1 MLPFLAALALLAAP
15 TRDEFGERL
24 AALSSPR
31 SEERAAAQRWLESH
45 LDASRFPALAEAAL
59 AGDAELRQRLV
70 RALGHDGRNLALAL
84 AFQGDS
90 EVRLAALGRE
100 AVQQLVAEFDARL
113 GEVALRG
120 AALERRLQELA
131 EDDVPVLVRVD
142 PRQPLERVLEG
153 LELFAELPLGLS
165 LDARLAGQALRRES
179 DPIVG
184 RWDDVVVRLARAL
197 GLGLEGH
204 ALGREGDAGA
214 SSPGFLRFTAE
225 PETVRAT
232 GVGVI
237 GDWLRIVAAG
247 GPGGDGEARARAARN
262 LASAGFVPALG
273 WLEGLARERSDAAAL
288 AGLVR
293 AAGLGQVSAVLL
305 EPGRAGALLDAALG
319 GEGARTAGVVFA
331 LTRLGCFDARG
342 APLVPELLEGFEG
355 AGPRARWARLVLCG
369 HLGCADAGALAAARA
384 TLLDRAGAPALRR
397 TALAALVA
405 LGASDVPEPPGALEL
420 FRESLPAAEAE
431 LFARQLARLGLAP
444 PARAPAD
451 VPEAFAPAS
460 RRALFEAWLEHGDD
474 EVAAAHLARLA
485 ARSGVA
491 REDAARESEALARL
505 LDPRLRRGQGTRV
518 AAVLVRAR
526 TLEPRAA
533 PVLDRLT
540 LLLGLAQ
547 GEELAALLER
557 LAPALSGPTSEP
569 GLQGALA
576 GRSSSGPAATARAAL
591 LEALGEALRTN
602 RKAEECGALIQGLER
617 AASGTYAA
625 GRDAEGAAFARDVR
639 RVVSKNGAR
648 TELGTRI
655 ERTLWPLAPGVEVRD
670 IVERARAFEV
680 PADL

>member
-15 TRDEFGERL
+15 ARDEFSERL

-45 LDASRFPALAEAAL
+45 LEPARFPALAEAAL

-84 AFQGDS
+84 AFQGDA
-90 EVRLAALGRE
+90 EERLAALGRE

-232 GVGVI
+232 GVSVI
-237 GDWLRIVAAG
+237 GDWLRIVDG
-247 GPGGDGEARARAARN
+247 SGDAEARARAARN

-273 WLEGLARERSDAAAL
+273 WLEGLARERSDPAAL

-319 GEGARTAGVVFA
+319 AGGAGARSAGVVFA
-331 LTRLGCFDARG
+331 LTHLGCFDARG
-342 APLVPELLEGFEG
+342 APLVPGLFEGFDG
-355 AGPRARWARLVLCG
+355 AGPRSRWGRLVLG
-369 HLGCADAGALAAARA
+369 AHLGCADAGALAAARA
-384 TLLDRAGAPALRR
+384 TLLDGAGAPALRR

-405 LGASDVPEPPGALEL
+405 LGASDVPGPPAALEL
-420 FRESLPAAEAE
+420 FREPLPAAEAE
-431 LFARQLARLGLAP
+431 LFARQLARLALAP

-474 EVAAAHLARLA
+474 EVAGAHLARLA
-485 ARSGVA
+485 ARSSAA
-491 REDAARESEALARL
+491 REDATRESEALARL
-505 LDPRLRRGQGTRV
+505 LEPRLRRGQATRV
-518 AAVLVRAR
+518 AAVLGRAR

-591 LEALGEALRTN
+591 LEALGEALRAN
-602 RKAEECGALIQGLER
+602 RKAEECAALIQGLER
-617 AASGTYAA
+617 AASATYAA

-639 RVVSKNGAR
+639 RVVSKNGPR